1 VDLQMHMDWHRG
13 RSIISDRA
21 GGTVEENGA
30 LGMLKSK
37 VLVPVEW
44 SVWIGRTWRGVF
56 EVVKTWDNKLLEFL
70 EKRIYTN
77 IRSDL
82 IKLWVVDGMKKK
94 GIARERQHNETH
106 KVFELFDQN
115 NDTSFY
121 LHNNQEMHK

>member
-1 VDLQMHMDWHRG
+1 VDLQMHMDWRRG

-56 EVVKTWDNKLLEFL
+56 EVVKTWDNKLLKFL

-106 KVFELFDQN
+106 KVFGLLDQN

-121 LHNNQEMHK
+121 LHNNQEIHK

>member
-1 VDLQMHMDWHRG
+1 MDLQMHMDWHRG
-13 RSIISDRA
+13 RSIISDGA

-30 LGMLKSK
+30 SGMLKSK

-106 KVFELFDQN
+106 KVFGLLDQN

>member
-13 RSIISDRA
+13 RSIISDGA

-30 LGMLKSK
+30 SGMLKSK

>member
-56 EVVKTWDNKLLEFL
+56 EVVKTWDNKLLKFL

>member
-1 VDLQMHMDWHRG
+1 VDLQMHMDWRRG
-13 RSIISDRA
+13 RSIISDRT

-56 EVVKTWDNKLLEFL
+56 EVVKTWDNKLLKFL

-106 KVFELFDQN
+106 KVFGLLDQN

>member
-1 VDLQMHMDWHRG
+1 VDLQMHMDWRRG
-13 RSIISDRA
+13 RSIISDKA

-56 EVVKTWDNKLLEFL
+56 EVVKTWDNKLLKFL

-106 KVFELFDQN
+106 KVFGLLDQN

>member
-1 VDLQMHMDWHRG
+1 VDLQMHMDWRRG

-56 EVVKTWDNKLLEFL
+56 EVVKTWDNKLLKFL

-106 KVFELFDQN
+106 KVFGLLDQN

>member
-1 VDLQMHMDWHRG
+1 VDLQMHMDWRRG
-13 RSIISDRA
+13 RSIISDKA

-56 EVVKTWDNKLLEFL
+56 EVVKTWDNKLLKFL

-106 KVFELFDQN
+106 KVFGLLDQN

-121 LHNNQEMHK
+121 LHNNQEIHK

>member
-1 VDLQMHMDWHRG
+1 VDLQMHMDWRRG

-21 GGTVEENGA
+21 GGTVEENEA

-56 EVVKTWDNKLLEFL
+56 EVVKTWDNKLLKFL

>member
-56 EVVKTWDNKLLEFL
+56 EVVKTWDNKLLKFL

-106 KVFELFDQN
+106 KVFGLLDQN

>member
-1 VDLQMHMDWHRG
+1 MDLQMHMDWHRG
-13 RSIISDRA
+13 RSIISDGA

-30 LGMLKSK
+30 SGMLKSK

-56 EVVKTWDNKLLEFL
+56 EVVKTWDNKLLKFL

>member
-1 VDLQMHMDWHRG
+1 VDLQMHMDWRRG

-106 KVFELFDQN
+106 KVFGLLDQN

>member
-1 VDLQMHMDWHRG
+1 MDLQMHMDWHRG
-13 RSIISDRA
+13 RSIISDGA

-56 EVVKTWDNKLLEFL
+56 EVVKTWDNKLLKFL

-106 KVFELFDQN
+106 KVFGLLDQN

>member
-1 VDLQMHMDWHRG
+1 MHMDWHRG

-56 EVVKTWDNKLLEFL
+56 EVVKTWDNKLLKFL

-106 KVFELFDQN
+106 KVFGLLDQN